1 MSKVMQGAR
10 NKGQG
15 TPRLQ
20 LTAYNLRLITYGLLL
35 VALLLASFLRLWQ
48 LDTLPLG
55 LYHDEAYNGLDAL
68 ALLEGH
74 EFPIF
79 HEGWELYAQDAH
91 ADRPPVSTRFPL
103 FFEGNYGRE
112 PVHVYLM
119 ALSIALLGPTP
130 FALRLVPALAGIL
143 GVFTTYLAASALF
156 NEQLTRRNEQKGN
169 PHSPFTIH
177 HSPFTIPLFSAFA
190 LAILYPAVHFSRFG
204 LRSMLFVPISTL
216 CIYFFWHG
224 LDTFSQVKSEKLK
237 VKSGASTSHLSL
249 FTSYSH
255 FVIAGFLLG
264 LGLYI
269 YAAGRLFPLLFV
281 GFVLLWFGTHKGALR
296 RFWRP
301 VGLMATISILT
312 ALPLLLY
319 FARYPYFFFFRT
331 AYVANKGAGTFE
343 GRPWLTW
350 LANIPRV
357 IGGLFWQGET
367 HFRHNLPGRPFMDG
381 LQSGLFLLGTVA
393 VGRNIW
399 QKGAEDEPVAPWL
412 RTAVFPLLWLAV
424 MLLPT
429 LLSGDAPHFGRMTGA
444 MPVIAIFIGV
454 GADKLHRLL
463 TTRFSLLT
471 SHLLLLTLLTLSTLW
486 TATDYFHRYASHPLM
501 QVDFYQPDWEAG
513 LALAAV
519 GGDALYLSPTQ
530 EEIATFLFA
539 LGEKRSNMRN
549 INADQ
554 SLVALGFADALPVYL
569 VSNETTTAVLSN
581 LQPLYGDQLVLTPF
595 TNHTLIQPTTQP
607 RIPETSP
614 PLNQPANQ
622 PITLLA
628 YHLEPR
634 DNQLWVTLTWQ
645 STAVLPANIAHTAFV
660 HLLDQNGE
668 IMTQTD
674 RPPTGFATSDW
685 RPGERI
691 RDTFII
697 LWPENG
703 AEPTAVRTGFYDPA
717 TLQPLGDP
725 VLIEAEW

>member
-1 MSKVMQGAR
+1 MSQGAR
-10 NKGQG
+10 LKGQG
-15 TPRLQ
+15 TPHLQ
-20 LTAYNLRLITYGLLL
+20 LITYGLLL
-35 VALLLASFLRLWQ
+35 TALLLAGGLRLWQ
-48 LDTLPLG
+48 LDSLPLG

-68 ALLEGH
+68 ALLEGQT
-74 EFPIF
+74 FPIF

-91 ADRPPVSTRFPL
+91 ADRPPVPTRFPL

-112 PVHVYLM
+112 PVHIYLM
-119 ALSIALLGPTP
+119 ALSIALFGPTP

-143 GVFTTYLAASALF
+143 GVFTTYLAATALF
-156 NEQLTRRNEQKGN
+156 NKPLTRHNEQN
-169 PHSPFTIH
+169 SAPR
-177 HSPFTIPLFSAFA
+177 SPFTIPIFSAFA

-204 LRSMLFVPISTL
+204 LRAMLFVPISTL
-216 CIYFFWHG
+216 CIYFFWRG
-224 LDTFSQVKSEKLK
+224 IDAFARSNDFSRLITAKAVTT
-237 VKSGASTSHLSL
+237 SGWL
-249 FTSYSH
+249 H
-255 FVIAGFLLG
+255 FGAAGFLLG

-269 YAAGRLFPLLFV
+269 YAAGRLFPLLFIA
-281 GFVLLWFGTHKGALR
+281 FVLLWFGTHKGALR

-350 LANIPRV
+350 LANVPRV
-357 IGGLFWQGET
+357 ISGLFWQGET

-381 LQSGLFLLGTVA
+381 LQSGLFLLGTINL
-393 VGRNIW
+393 GRTTRQSW
-399 QKGAEDEPVAPWL
+399 AKDEPVAPWL
-412 RTAVFPLLWLAV
+412 RTAVFPPLWLAV

-444 MPVIAIFIGV
+444 MPVIALFIGA
-454 GADKLHRLL
+454 GANWLYQLI
-463 TTRFSLLT
+463 TRHFSLLT
-471 SHLLLLTLLTLSTLW
+471 AHLLLLTLLLLSTTW
-486 TATDYFHRYASHPLM
+486 TARDYFQHYASHPLM
-501 QVDFYQPDWEAG
+501 QVDFYQPDWAAG
-513 LALAAV
+513 SALAAV

-539 LGEKRSNMRN
+539 LGEKRSNLRN

-569 VSNETTTAVLSN
+569 VSNETTTAVLTN
-581 LQPLYGDQLVLTPF
+581 LQPLYGNQLTLTPF

-607 RIPETSP
+607 FIEQTGS

-634 DNQLWVTLTWQ
+634 DNQLVVTLTWQ
-645 STAVLPANIAHTAFV
+645 PTAVLNRDIAYTAFV

-668 IMTQTD
+668 IIAQID
-674 RPPTGFATSDW
+674 RPPAGFATSDW
-685 RPGERI
+685 RPDERI

-697 LWPENG
+697 PWPENG
-703 AEPTAVRTGFYDPA
+703 ADPTAVRTGFYDPL
-717 TLQPLGDP
+717 TLQSLGEP
-725 VLIEAEW
+725 VLIEEKLEGR